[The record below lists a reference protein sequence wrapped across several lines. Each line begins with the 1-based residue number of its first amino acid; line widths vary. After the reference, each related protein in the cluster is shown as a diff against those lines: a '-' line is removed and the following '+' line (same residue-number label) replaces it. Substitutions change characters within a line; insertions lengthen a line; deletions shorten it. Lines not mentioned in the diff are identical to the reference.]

1 MSNRATYFKRRA
13 KFKRVNYDLH
23 TVLGF
28 YSLTIALTLT
38 ITGLIMG
45 FNGSI
50 KGLLASLGRAVASTV
65 RARVFGHNAK
75 PTAGGPGAQDQQRRS
90 EKRQTR
96 RLMPRDQAAYRQAH
110 LRFLDLLV
118 NIQLQNKAEVFS
130 KGELINWS
138 VLVELQT
145 KKPLAKC
152 QELFNF

>member
-1 MSNRATYFKRRA
+1 
-13 KFKRVNYDLH
+13 
-23 TVLGF
+23 
-28 YSLTIALTLT
+28 
-38 ITGLIMG
+38 
-45 FNGSI
+45 
-50 KGLLASLGRAVASTV
+50 
-65 RARVFGHNAK
+65 
-75 PTAGGPGAQDQQRRS
+75 
-90 EKRQTR
+90 
-96 RLMPRDQAAYRQAH
+96 MPRDQAAYRQAH